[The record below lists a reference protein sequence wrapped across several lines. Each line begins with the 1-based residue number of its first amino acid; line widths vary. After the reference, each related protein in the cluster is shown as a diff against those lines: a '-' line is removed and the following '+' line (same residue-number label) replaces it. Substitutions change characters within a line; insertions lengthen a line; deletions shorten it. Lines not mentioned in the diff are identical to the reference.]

1 MKRTCC
7 GATAI
12 VATWLLV
19 PLVSGAQTV
28 DRCDASTP
36 QSEPATSAAATALT
50 HANERAST
58 GDHEAAI
65 AGFAETAQL
74 AQASGDSALA
84 IRANANA
91 VRSLLD
97 AGRTE
102 EAIEQLTLVIT
113 AADGLDDP
121 LARARLRIH
130 AGRSLVLLGENAR
143 AASVFAAA
151 SRDANAAG
159 DARLD
164 SYAVG
169 YQAELYAEANRHDDA
184 LELTRRALF
193 AAQRAQ
199 APDALYRWQWQL
211 ARIYRAT
218 GDADAAVTAY
228 RAAMG
233 TLSGVRQLA
242 SAEVEPLY
250 TGFVDLILQRAASSS
265 GDERQALLGEAR
277 DALEDFQ
284 ATELR
289 DYFRDPCLDARRK
302 TASDSVPGALVVY
315 PILLPDRLELIASR
329 GGVLTSHIVPV
340 GRDEL
345 VAEVRA
351 FRRMLEKR
359 TTRQYLRHA
368 HPLYEWL
375 IRPLEP
381 ALEAG
386 DVDTLVFIPGGAL
399 RTIPLAALRDERS
412 GEFLIEKIP
421 VAITPGLT
429 LTEPSPIDRDN
440 VRLLA
445 VGITESVQGFR
456 ALPYVAS
463 EMDAATSVFPGRRM
477 TDSEFVKKRFE
488 LEITDQPF
496 GIVHIA
502 SHGEFV
508 ADISE
513 SYLITYDGRLSM
525 SELGDLVGRTRFR
538 EGGIELLTLSACQT
552 AAGDDRAALG
562 LAGVALR
569 AGARSALATLW
580 SVNDQAAAELMT
592 EFYTQLGKPN
602 VSRAV
607 ALQRAQL
614 KTLRIH
620 AYRHPN
626 YWSPYLLISNWL

>member
-1 MKRTCC
+1 MKT
-7 GATAI
+7 TLLYAI
-12 VATWLLV
+12 WVFASGLLV
-19 PLVSGAQTV
+19 PLGSTAQTA
-28 DRCDASTP
+28 DRCDASDP
-36 QSEPATSAAATALT
+36 QSQSVTGAAGAAFTR
-50 HANERAST
+50 ANERTAE
-58 GDHEAAI
+58 GDHDEALV
-65 AGFAETAQL
+65 GYAETAKL
-74 AQASGDSALA
+74 AQASGDSSLA
-84 IRANANA
+84 ILANANS

-97 AGRTE
+97 TGRTE
-102 EAIEQLTLVIT
+102 EAAERLEGVL
-113 AADGLDDP
+113 AAIDELDDP
-121 LARARLRIH
+121 RARARLRIH
-130 AGRSLVLLGENAR
+130 AGRSLVLLGADSR
-143 AASVFAAA
+143 AASVFASA
-151 SRDANAAG
+151 SQDANSAG

-164 SYAVG
+164 SYALG
-169 YQAELYAEANRHDDA
+169 YRAELYADAKRHESA

-211 ARIYRAT
+211 ARIYRAA
-218 GDADAAVTAY
+218 GDAGAALAAY
-228 RAAMG
+228 REAVG
-233 TLSGVRQLA
+233 TLRGVHRLA

-250 TGFVDLILQRAASSS
+250 TGFVDLILLQAARSD
-265 GDERQALLGEAR
+265 GDEQQALLGEAR

-284 ATELR
+284 AAELR

-302 TASDSVPGALVVY
+302 TTPDTVPGALVVY
-315 PILLPDRLELIASR
+315 PILLPDRLELIASHR
-329 GGVLTSHIVPV
+329 GVLTSHVVPV

-345 VAEVRA
+345 TAEVRA
-351 FRRMLEKR
+351 FRQTLEKR

-368 HPLYEWL
+368 RSLYEWL

-381 ALEAG
+381 AIEAG

-399 RTIPLAALRDERS
+399 RTIPLAALRDERT
-412 GEFLIEKIP
+412 GQFLIEKIP

-429 LTEPSPIDRDN
+429 LTEPSPIDRDA

-463 EMDAATSVFPGRRM
+463 EIDAATAVFPGSRLIDSAFI
-477 TDSEFVKKRFE
+477 TDRFK
-488 LEITDQPF
+488 LEISDRPF

-508 ADISE
+508 SDISE
-513 SYLITYDGRLSM
+513 SYLITYDGKLSM
-525 SELGDLVGRTRFR
+525 GELGDLVGRTRFR

-580 SVNDQAAAELMT
+580 SVNDRAAATLIT
-592 EFYTQLGKPN
+592 EFYTQLGKPD

-614 KTLRIH
+614 KTLRNY